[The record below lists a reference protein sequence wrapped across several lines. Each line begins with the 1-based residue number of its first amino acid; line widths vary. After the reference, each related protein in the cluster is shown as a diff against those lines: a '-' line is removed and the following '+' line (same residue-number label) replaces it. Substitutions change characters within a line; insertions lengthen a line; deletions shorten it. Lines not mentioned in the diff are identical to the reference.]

1 MKNIYILLLISTIA
15 FSLSSCN
22 KEVANTKTDLI
33 QSNLVNKTWYLDY
46 SITGAVTKS
55 FVGQSTYFIT
65 FLNDGTTKD
74 SDGLTGNFSIVNN
87 NGKYELSVIAKTING
102 NNFNYTHLIESVG
115 DVKMIQSYTADGQT
129 VKTILYFTS
138 K

>member
-1 MKNIYILLLISTIA
+1 MKKLFTISMIAAFILSIVA
-15 FSLSSCN
+15 CN
-22 KEVANTKTDLI
+22 KEVASTKSDLI
-33 QSNLVNKTWYLDY
+33 QARLVNKTWYLDY
-46 SITGAVTKS
+46 AITGSVTKT

-65 FLNDGTTKD
+65 FLNDGSTSD
-74 SDGLTGNFSIVNN
+74 SDGLTGTYSIVNN
-87 NGKYELSVIAKTING
+87 KGKYELSVKTKTING

-115 DVKMIQSYTADGQT
+115 DEKMINSYIADGQS

>member
-1 MKNIYILLLISTIA
+1 MKKLYILIVIATIS

-33 QSNLVNKTWYLDY
+33 QSRLVNKTWYLDH
-46 SITGAVTKS
+46 SITGTVTKS
-55 FVGQSTYFIT
+55 FVGQTTYFIT
-65 FLNDGTTKD
+65 FLSDGTTND

-87 NGKYELSVIAKTING
+87 NGKYELSVKTKTING

-115 DVKMIQSYTADGQT
+115 AEKMILSYTADGQT
-129 VKTILYFTS
+129 VKTSLYFTS